1 MDIGVCLP
9 TTIPGAQ
16 GRQLIEF
23 ARRAERLGFHSL
35 TVADRV
41 VYDNY
46 DGIVSLA
53 AAAAVTERIKL
64 VTGILLAAYRPSPV
78 ELAKQLASLD
88 RLSEGR
94 LILGVSAGMRED
106 DYAATGTDFHTRGR
120 RLDAMLEDLRQV
132 WQGAGPVPGV
142 GPRPTNGDIP
152 IWVGGHSPAGL
163 RRAAR
168 YGIGWISP
176 GGPPHK
182 YPELVTKV
190 KELWAEEKREGE
202 PRMGANLYVS
212 LGPDGQQ
219 LALEHMHSY
228 YAYMGQMVEHL
239 AKGAITDEGKLRD
252 VVDGYAAN
260 GCDELLILSCTADP
274 DHLDRI
280 AAVVL
285 G

>member
-9 TTIPGAQ
+9 TTVPGAE

-23 ARRAERLGFHSL
+23 ARRAESLGFHRL
-35 TVADRV
+35 TVVDRV

-46 DGIVSLA
+46 DSIVALA

-64 VTGILLAAYRPSPV
+64 TTAILLAAYRPSVV

-88 RLSEGR
+88 RLSGGR
-94 LILGVSAGMRED
+94 LVVGVSAGMRQD
-106 DYAATGTDFHTRGR
+106 DYEATGADFATRGR
-120 RLDAMLEDLRQV
+120 RLDAMLEELKAIWR
-132 WQGAGPVPGV
+132 GAGPMPGV

-168 YGIGWISP
+168 HGIGWISP

-182 YPELVTKV
+182 FPDLVSQVNK
-190 KELWAEEKREGE
+190 LWADEGRTDT
-202 PRMGANLYVS
+202 PRMAANCYVS
-212 LGPDGQQ
+212 LGPNGKEI
-219 LALEHMHSY
+219 ANEHMHSY
-228 YAYMGQMVEHL
+228 YAYMGEMVQHL
-239 AKGAITDEGKLRD
+239 AKGAVTEEGMLRT
-252 VVDGYAAN
+252 VVDAYAAN
-260 GCDELLILSCTADP
+260 GCDELLLLSCTADP

-280 AAVVL
+280 ADVVL
-285 G
+285 R